1 MNTSMISTGIISVF
15 LALIILGF
23 IFGWIRGFNKSLTR
37 FIMVIC
43 MAVIAFFTVP
53 LITNTLLNMDISSWN
68 ITIGEHTAVTL
79 NELLVNVL
87 RDIPIVEE
95 LLEASPTLV
104 AFIEILPQML
114 VNIVLFVVVFFIFK
128 YLSMIFYWIIAGVFF
143 NKKKM
148 QGKDKHNFIGAV
160 IGGIQGL
167 IVACLL
173 LVPVFGIV
181 STAKPLAVSYEQTV
195 QTQQTAFVAD
205 GVYHAE
211 PEGTEPEGTEQNS
224 GEGPKVDTEFVFD
237 IAKDTVDTFENT
249 WVIKVLS
256 AIGID
261 DLSVG
266 MFDNLTTIEENGVE
280 IGLRDEV
287 NVVAKAYPD
296 IKFVIDNNFDIEN
309 NEVLDAL
316 NGAIDKLYSS
326 TLLSGVVEE
335 VVPYASNQWNL
346 GNTFCG
352 IKKPTFE
359 DQGIN
364 NLFNA
369 VLIELG
375 KPNQDQAI
383 KNDLQVTIKLV
394 KVCNNAG
401 VLSAVLNDQDVM
413 EVLKQEKNENFISD
427 LIGVALESNT
437 LREIL
442 PELINVAM
450 DFVYVGLDVDP
461 DSIDKIDVDSSL
473 INWNGTEEAPVG
485 EKQRLQ
491 TIFSNLFDIF
501 DEISSA
507 PEGSD
512 ILENLDFAKLGDTF
526 DNIRFSEL
534 FSYQKTPESDPV
546 SLQMMKAIL
555 KSSTISGEGGDVLNT
570 FMSELSL
577 IWTDKNVHLRD
588 TFTSLQKSLNVVKQM
603 QNATEF
609 KPDDIADILE
619 TLTEDDTLKEVA
631 KTIITDT
638 ETLKN
643 VGLDDKTAGIV
654 SDTLGS
660 VIDALDDEE
669 TDVQAEIE
677 AVKGLYTVA
686 NKVLNNDTTADPEAK
701 AEITQDDANAVIE
714 SLAQSSVLLN
724 TVVKDDGE
732 GNYVASEK
740 VADLGITE
748 NLDTNTIEDAINSLD
763 SEEYADQIAK
773 LNALFGTNAVGSSK

>member
-1 MNTSMISTGIISVF
+1 MNTSFISTAIISVF
-15 LALIILGF
+15 IALIIFGF
-23 IFGWIRGFNKSLTR
+23 VFGWIRGFNKSLTR

-43 MAVIAFFTVP
+43 MAVVAYFTVP
-53 LITNTLLNMDISSWN
+53 AITNTILNMDITSWN

-114 VNIVLFVVVFFIFK
+114 VNIVLFVLLFLIFK
-128 YLSMIFYWIIAGVFF
+128 YVSMIFYWIISAIFF

-148 QGKDKHNFIGAV
+148 QGKDKHSFIGAV

-167 IVACLL
+167 VVACLL
-173 LVPVFGIV
+173 LVPIFGIV
-181 STAKPLAVSYEQTV
+181 GTAKPLAVSYEQTT
-195 QTQQTAFVAD
+195 QQQTAFLDNGLYNATED
-205 GVYHAE
+205 G
-211 PEGTEPEGTEQNS
+211 NS
-224 GEGPKVDTEFVFD
+224 SGPKADTDFIFE
-237 IAKDTVDTFENT
+237 IATDTVDAFENT
-249 WVIKVLS
+249 WVVKVLS
-256 AIGID
+256 AVGVD
-261 DLSVG
+261 DLSLG

-280 IGLRDEV
+280 IGLRKEV
-287 NVVAKAYPD
+287 NIISEAFPE
-296 IKFVIDNNFDIEN
+296 IKFLIDNNFNIEN
-309 NEVLDAL
+309 NEVLESLDKAV
-316 NGAIDKLYSS
+316 DKLYSS
-326 TLLSGVVEE
+326 TLLSGVVNE
-335 VVPYASNQWNL
+335 VIPYASNQWSL

-359 DQGIN
+359 DPGIN
-364 NLFNA
+364 NLFSA
-369 VLIELG
+369 LLIELG
-375 KPNQDQAI
+375 KPNQDQTI
-383 KNDLQVTIKLV
+383 KNDLKVTVKLV

-401 VLSAVLNDQDVM
+401 ILTAVLNDQDVM
-413 EVLKQEKNENFISD
+413 EVLKQEKNDNFISEV
-427 LIGVALESNT
+427 IGVALESNT

-512 ILENLDFAKLGDTF
+512 ILEHLDFAKLGDTF

-555 KSSTISGEGGDVLNT
+555 NSSTISGEGGDVLTT
-570 FMSELSL
+570 FMDELSL
-577 IWTDKNVHLRD
+577 IWKDKNVHLRD

-654 SDTLGS
+654 SETLGS
-660 VIDALDDEE
+660 VIEKLDDEE

-686 NKVLNNDTTADPEAK
+686 NKVLNNDKTEDVEAK
-701 AEITQDDANAVIE
+701 AEITQEDANTVIE
-714 SLAQSSVLLN
+714 SLAQSNVLLN
-724 TVVKDDGE
+724 TVVKDDGA

>member
-53 LITNTLLNMDISSWN
+53 LITNALLNMDISSWN

-114 VNIVLFVVVFFIFK
+114 VNIVLFVLVFFIFK

-211 PEGTEPEGTEQNS
+211 PEGTEPDS

-237 IAKDTVDTFENT
+237 MAKDTVDAFENT

-555 KSSTISGEGGDVLNT
+555 KSSTISGEGGNVLET
-570 FMSELSL
+570 FMGELSL
-577 IWTDKNVHLRD
+577 IWTDENVHLRD

-643 VGLDDKTAGIV
+643 VGLDDKTAGVV
-654 SDTLGS
+654 SETLGS
-660 VIDALDDEE
+660 VIEELGKEE

-686 NKVLNNDTTADPEAK
+686 NKVLNNDKTEDPEAK
-701 AEITQDDANAVIE
+701 AEITQEDANTVIE
-714 SLAQSSVLLN
+714 SLAQSNVLLN
-724 TVVKDDGE
+724 TVVKDDGA